1 MQRDNHFFRQDAGGS
16 NFDHG
21 CATGRSYPDI
31 EIRLVT
37 RNPYK
42 GSGCRNEARLVGPG
56 QATSYFRGGSIGES
70 SARAP
75 MTAMI
80 RRRSKTFST
89 DVPRT

>member
-1 MQRDNHFFRQDAGGS
+1 MQRDNHTFSAKMRAEVIWIMAVLLVVVILTS
-16 NFDHG
+16 
-21 CATGRSYPDI
+21 
-31 EIRLVT
+31 IRLVT